1 VDLFLFPHQDDEYF
15 VAPRLA
21 RDPSRARCLF
31 LTTGDFHGTRAAV
44 RNGESLRALRSLGIA
59 GDRAVFAGE
68 ELGVAD
74 NDLAA
79 HLPAVFA
86 RLKAEQSAGVENV
99 IVPAWEG
106 GHPDHDAA
114 CLLGHALAAAS
125 GGIRVCE
132 FAAYRAHPAVP
143 YFYEVMKPLP
153 GAAAEPASGP
163 AERFTRKTFALFRY
177 YPSQWKTWLG
187 LFPPLLINFLTGGR
201 TGLYRPGRRDF
212 GIRPHV
218 GRLYYEYRGWNT
230 FDRFLAQTEEFRRA
244 HMPVP

>member
-1 VDLFLFPHQDDEYF
+1 MDLFLFPHQDDEYF

-21 RDPSRARCLF
+21 RHPSRARCVF

-44 RNGESLRALRSLGIA
+44 RNAESLRALRSLGITD
-59 GDRAVFAGE
+59 GRTVFAGE

-86 RLKAEQSAGVENV
+86 WLKAEQSAGVENV

-125 GGIRVCE
+125 GGLPVHE

-143 YFYEVMKPLP
+143 YFYKVMQPLP
-153 GAAAEPASGP
+153 DAGPASESAG
-163 AERFTRKTFALFRY
+163 RFTPKTFALFRF
-177 YPSQWKTWLG
+177 YPSQWRTWLG
-187 LFPPLLINFLTGGR
+187 LLPPLLLNFLAGGR
-201 TGLYRPGRRDF
+201 TGLYRAGRRDF
-212 GIRPHV
+212 GIRPHA
-218 GRLYYEYRGWNT
+218 GKLYYEYRGWNT

-244 HMPVP
+244 HLPVP